1 MDSEKELVA
10 AVAKMG
16 SEMGDLADSLSRL
29 AHRFEENSQGT
40 SGLAD
45 LLKENTAAM
54 LEFAKQLSEYSGYV
68 QANTQ
73 ASLTLA
79 GVIQARGKRWWQ

>member
-1 MDSEKELVA
+1 MDPEKELVA

-29 AHRFEENSQGT
+29 AHRFEENSQST
-40 SGLAD
+40 SGLAE
-45 LLKENTAAM
+45 LLKSNTAAM
-54 LEFAKQLSEYSGYV
+54 HGLSKKMDEYVAHV

-73 ASLTLA
+73 AALTLA